1 MGRFTHTRIISSAGC
16 RSTQR
21 KSTTCI
27 AWLLSGGY
35 VGRLAQRTSPTFN
48 QHHFQNSFLSL
59 TQSWRQFFPPD
70 FEKELKTNKNLASE
84 QGVVLQCFREKD
96 GWGPGRAVR
105 RRCGLYWFSFFLG
118 NQNKG
123 KMVNIW
129 FVSFPIL
136 SIYHQKVFTGW
147 WYNLYHFS
155 FLLLKI
161 FSFSKS
167 NTKNMTNIWFKYH

>member
-1 MGRFTHTRIISSAGC
+1 MEVMLGGWLNVPARLLTNII
-16 RSTQR
+16 T
-21 KSTTCI
+21 
-27 AWLLSGGY
+27 
-35 VGRLAQRTSPTFN
+35 V
-48 QHHFQNSFLSL
+48 FLF
-59 TQSWRQFFPPD
+59 WHKANDNFFPPD
-70 FEKELKTNKNLASE
+70 LDKELKTNKNLASE

-96 GWGPGRAVR
+96 GWGLGRAVR

-155 FLLLKI
+155 FLLLKL

-167 NTKNMTNIWFKYH
+167 NITNMTNPNIWQMWDKI